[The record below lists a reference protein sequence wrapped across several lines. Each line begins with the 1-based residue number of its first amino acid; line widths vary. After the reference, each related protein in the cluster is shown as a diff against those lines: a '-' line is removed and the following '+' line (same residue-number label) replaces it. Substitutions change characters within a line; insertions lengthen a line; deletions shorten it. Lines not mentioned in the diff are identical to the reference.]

1 MFTINTKNVELVRK
15 LCGIEM
21 ACRIMPDIAIDLSHS
36 LVKELISRDEI
47 SKETALASTDMGP
60 SELGE
65 VESLSLLERFA
76 SLSNPHYAQTWFKK
90 RRDWGRLL
98 YSTPENPEI
107 LRRVLPNLPR
117 ETLTSMEFSTARYLA
132 SKVPYI
138 DLVAH
143 SNVPE
148 EEDIPQPELYVTDP
162 ALSMWRHLI
171 SKELLNTLHE
181 KTQWDIFNPQS
192 NDCIYV
198 NTSEEETRLM
208 MLSRTKPLPVII
220 SRGRWTRNNI
230 DDIIRQIE
238 MSEHPESMMLI
249 LFERVCRLWGHD
261 SELAK
266 EVKAKLRYIK
276 ILTPEGLLKY
286 YTVGWFPSVPA
297 IHHYVLG
304 ATELELERL
313 VDSNYR
319 AGIGIYD
326 AVGVMSPTA
335 LRRICVASL
344 RWMLA
349 HKADQAQS
357 IRNILNIIAHYTHKV
372 PWKRDDAQVCQDA
385 LSYTYTK
392 ELKLQFVLM
401 ASYPHDYKEA
411 LAKD

>member
-21 ACRIMPDIAIDLSHS
+21 ACRAMPDIAIDLSNS
-36 LVKELISRDEI
+36 LIKELILRDEV
-47 SKETALASTDMGP
+47 SKETALASTEMGP
-60 SELGE
+60 DELGD
-65 VESLSLLERFA
+65 VDSLSLLERFA
-76 SLSNPHYAQTWFKK
+76 SLSNPHYAVAWYKR

-98 YSTPENPEI
+98 YSAPDNPEI
-107 LRRVLPNLPR
+107 LSRILPNLPK
-117 ETLTSMEFSTARYLA
+117 EYLVNLDFSTARYLA
-132 SKVPYI
+132 AKVPYI
-138 DLVAH
+138 DLIAE
-143 SNVPE
+143 SDIE
-148 EEDIPQPELYVTDP
+148 DDEDIKQPDLYVSDP

-171 SKELLNTLHE
+171 SKELLTTLRD

-192 NDCIYV
+192 NECIFV

-208 MLSRTKPLPVII
+208 LLSRTKPLPVII
-220 SRGRWTRNNI
+220 SRGKWVRNNI
-230 DDIIRQIE
+230 DDVLRQIE

-249 LFERVCRLWGHD
+249 LFERVCRLHGPD
-261 SELAK
+261 SELAR
-266 EVKAKLRYIK
+266 EVKSKLRYTK

-297 IHHYVLG
+297 IHHYIME
-304 ATELELERL
+304 ASELELERL
-313 VDSNYR
+313 IDANYR
-319 AGIGIYD
+319 ADIGIYET
-326 AVGVMSPTA
+326 VGVTSPTA
-335 LRRICVASL
+335 LRKICVASL
-344 RWMLA
+344 RWMLS
-349 HKADQAQS
+349 HKASEAQS

-372 PWKRDDAQVCQDA
+372 SWNRDDAQVCQDA